1 MSFSRRSL
9 FVKRCSS
16 SVPSG
21 NEAEM
26 AKDYCEIRSKDGFF
40 EAPES
45 SGEIPHEEKLKN
57 VRNTESITN
66 SRQGHERGQLI
77 SGNPNDDEADNAIQ
91 RLLSETQSNDES
103 YFTNT
108 ADGRRSRQGFTPNN
122 SRSNEKTQAVD
133 VRSNNVV
140 DKISSFMA
148 FSYDSTLRPKRGISR
163 KKYSGNK
170 QTLKRNNLRDD
181 ISRAVGQPQRSLS
194 ASYSSIPRP
203 KKNNFL
209 RNSDSGDCFSKTENS
224 NFILGT
230 NVPSKQ
236 SRTAM
241 SNLGSSSKPRPKKRN
256 STRKPNF
263 TDHIMLST
271 DIDQI
276 LEEELMEFDASAKM
290 SSRSREDSIP
300 REDLNQKPLHAED
313 SKLEQNVEYILGDD
327 EPNGSTLHPRKM
339 SSTKRRD
346 YEDNIKGT
354 DSRDTIVEEEV
365 IECDHR
371 ATVRA
376 SKSCR
381 VPLSQRRLFQQARQY
396 SDILACSAK
405 GDNKKRP
412 INHQSR
418 AQDFMSLDAVVNEIL
433 EIPVS
438 ESSKDKIDSVPT
450 SVVAKHK
457 YRSSV
462 VVTASKSVN
471 AKNYKNPEDYSIEEL
486 VAELFPDLL
495 AYVVPRDAPDDKLAD
510 DSIQKMNRD
519 SVCSVTDGDTLRPMA
534 AGLSDMTSVRPYSR
548 SSRACPEKWTT
559 GIVYTEEELML
570 MAQIERGYTVGER

>member
-21 NEAEM
+21 NEEEM

-57 VRNTESITN
+57 VRNTESITD
-66 SRQGHERGQLI
+66 SRQAHERGQLI

-140 DKISSFMA
+140 DKINSFMA
-148 FSYDSTLRPKRGISR
+148 FSYDSTPRPKRGISR

-181 ISRAVGQPQRSLS
+181 ISRAVVQPRRSLS

-209 RNSDSGDCFSKTENS
+209 GNSDSGDCFSKTENN

-300 REDLNQKPLHAED
+300 REDLNQKPQHAED

-354 DSRDTIVEEEV
+354 DSMDTIVEEEV

-381 VPLSQRRLFQQARQY
+381 VPLSQ
-396 SDILACSAK
+396 
-405 GDNKKRP
+405 
-412 INHQSR
+412 
-418 AQDFMSLDAVVNEIL
+418 DFMSLDAVVNEIL

-438 ESSKDKIDSVPT
+438 ESSKDKIDSVLT
-450 SVVAKHK
+450 CVVAKHK

-510 DSIQKMNRD
+510 DSIQKMNGD
-519 SVCSVTDGDTLRPMA
+519 SVCSVTDGDALRPMA
-534 AGLSDMTSVRPYSR
+534 AGLSNMTSVRPYSR

-559 GIVYTEEELML
+559 GIVYTDEELML